1 MRIPGLR
8 WLSPVRL
15 IKYAVLRFREHDM
28 ATYAAA
34 VTYHVSFSLFP
45 FIIFFIALL
54 GFLHLP
60 NFFDWLRQ
68 QAQAFFLQQTM
79 HQINQIFDQL
89 QQRRMGILSVG
100 AIVALWAAS
109 SGMRAVVN
117 ALNVVYGV
125 KESRPMWKRY
135 PLSLLYTLGI
145 GVLLAIAITLVLGS
159 PHAMQVARQVGISQA
174 FATLWAW
181 WLRWPAVVV
190 LLTLTVAAVYGLAP
204 DVEQRF
210 RFVSPGAF
218 LAVVVWIATSLAFN
232 YYVRTVVDYNVLY
245 GSVGTIIVL
254 LLYFFISS
262 LVLLFGA
269 EINAVVEHHAATG
282 KDIGDRKLK

>member
-1 MRIPGLR
+1 M
-8 WLSPVRL
+8 
-15 IKYAVLRFREHDM
+15 
-28 ATYAAA
+28 
-34 VTYHVSFSLFP
+34 
-45 FIIFFIALL
+45 
-54 GFLHLP
+54 
-60 NFFDWLRQ
+60 
-68 QAQAFFLQQTM
+68 
-79 HQINQIFDQL
+79 
-89 QQRRMGILSVG
+89 
-100 AIVALWAAS
+100 
-109 SGMRAVVN
+109 
-117 ALNVVYGV
+117 YGV

-254 LLYFFISS
+254 LF
-262 LVLLFGA
+262 VLLYIFPRL
-269 EINAVVEHHAATG
+269 AVWRG
-282 KDIGDRKLK
+282 NQCSG